1 MRILGADLSGENT
14 AGGGAPNT
22 LAVLDDGGRVSVVRH
37 PTSLPDLAAIVAE
50 LTDLEPFVLGVNLP
64 LVAPARTSKFRPVDN
79 LVRRRFGYRLAP
91 TKRTEAAHGGV
102 TGAAV
107 LGALAAAGTP
117 CLAYPDRDRRKSGLA
132 EVHPGLVIKTLLWEA
147 APAARATAHPFREEA
162 FRAYTAPAYRASAGR
177 VRSTWAET
185 ASRLDLLLRALQG
198 IAGFDLAPTRD
209 ALAVAATE
217 TEVARAGSILDAS
230 LLAGTA
236 RRYLDSPETCVF
248 LGTPESGYTIL
259 PADGFIRKLG
269 LREGPPTKGQLFPR
283 TSLRER
289 LGNSAEL
296 RALEL
301 LAVPGR
307 PQRLEAIFR
316 AAPVYEFDNVDE
328 MMWWKHCRHLSGPVL
343 PTEGLQELSVDL
355 DPDGSEGQPVL
366 RLVRSRHRTLSFR
379 FDPPETW
386 RLRLPTRDGKTYPFR
401 ILRANYD
408 VLPAAD

>member
-1 MRILGADLSGENT
+1 VRILGADLSGES
-14 AGGGAPNT
+14 AEGGGTPNT
-22 LAVLDDGGRVSVVRH
+22 LALLDDGGRVSVVRH
-37 PTSLPDLAAIVAE
+37 PTSLPDLAAMVAE
-50 LTDLEPFVLGVNLP
+50 LTHGEPFVLGVNLP

-91 TKRTEAAHGGV
+91 IKRTEAPHGGA

-107 LGALAAAGTP
+107 LGALAATGSP
-117 CLAYPDRDRRKSGLA
+117 CLSYPDRDRRESGLA
-132 EVHPGLVIKTLLWEA
+132 EVHPGLVIKSLLWES
-147 APAARATAHPFREEA
+147 APAALAPAHPFREEA
-162 FRAYTAPAYRASAGR
+162 FRAYAAPAYRASAGR

-198 IAGFDLAPTRD
+198 TAGFDLTR
-209 ALAVAATE
+209 AREVLAVAATE
-217 TEVARAGSILDAS
+217 GEVARAGSILDAS

-248 LGTPESGYTIL
+248 LGDPESGYTIL
-259 PADGFIRKLG
+259 PANGFIRKLG
-269 LREGPPTKGQLFPR
+269 LRDGPPKKGQLFPR

-289 LGNSAEL
+289 LGVSAEL

-307 PQRLEAIFR
+307 PQRLEAVFR
-316 AAPVYEFDNVDE
+316 DVPLYEFDNVDE
-328 MMWWKHCRHLSGPVL
+328 MMWWKHCRHLSGPAM
-343 PTEGLQELSVDL
+343 PTEGLQELAVEL
-355 DPDGSEGQPVL
+355 DPDGSEGRPVL

-379 FDPPETW
+379 FDPPDTW

-401 ILRANYD
+401 VLRANYD